1 MFVTASH
8 FWFTTLLKMNT
19 IIDVSPLSFTNLAQ
33 AVISRNTLERSLL
46 WVFITF
52 HPYLVL
58 KTALIK
64 LFGNCRKS
72 FDRLQLYILIWF
84 FSLSFAKILTA
95 VFQNIDKFLF
105 LEWLMPAKKKKKKK
119 KNLGKK
125 KVSERSSFDNLFSV
139 ISLTSSSITINL

>member
-33 AVISRNTLERSLL
+33 AVISRNTLEWSLL

-95 VFQNIDKFLF
+95 VFQNIDEFLF
-105 LEWLMPAKKKKKKK
+105 LEWLMPAKKKKK
-119 KNLGKK
+119 NVGKK